1 MTEQEAYDAVKKE
14 ANVILG
20 TIGVSWD
27 DLADTNSIWDWI
39 SEDMTVKNI
48 KDTAKDCCWDRLY
61 DDGMDRDLA
70 TEVIYGKKE
79 V

>member
-61 DDGMDRDLA
+61 DDGMYRDLA
-70 TEVIYGKKE
+70 TEVIYGKDE

>member
-1 MTEQEAYDAVKKE
+1 MTEEEAYDAVKKE

-61 DDGMDRDLA
+61 DGGMDRDLA
-70 TEVIYGKKE
+70 TELIYGKE
-79 V
+79 AV

>member
-70 TEVIYGKKE
+70 TEVIYGKDE